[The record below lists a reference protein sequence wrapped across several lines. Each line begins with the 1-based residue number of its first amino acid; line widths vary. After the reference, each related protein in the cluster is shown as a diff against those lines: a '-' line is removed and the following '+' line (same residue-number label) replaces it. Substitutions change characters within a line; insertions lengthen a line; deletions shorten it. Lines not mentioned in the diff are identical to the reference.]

1 MTARTIRQ
9 EMEVGRRHAPAV
21 AWPTLLLL
29 AGVCGGLAAST
40 WLAMQAALPM
50 WAAAIVNGVILYGT
64 YTIVHEG
71 VHDNIV
77 PRNARSRWVNMA
89 AAFLAAIPLWMLIH
103 PHRKSHMVHHTRC
116 NTEEDPDIYARGSFG
131 VVTFWR
137 IPLAALGHFN
147 PLEQYRQ
154 CQRFKV
160 TDGQR
165 RFSMATY
172 AAYWAAAAAIVY
184 AGYGYEL
191 LVLWF
196 VPFFIGYAVML
207 VFFTWI
213 PHHPHTLAG
222 RYHDTRCS
230 LWPGGNLITQG
241 QNYHLIHHMMPW
253 VPWYRY
259 ERVYEEI
266 EPLLKRNDALIDGFW
281 PRPPQDI
288 EAGPKVAT

>member
-1 MTARTIRQ
+1 
-9 EMEVGRRHAPAV
+9 
-21 AWPTLLLL
+21 
-29 AGVCGGLAAST
+29 
-40 WLAMQAALPM
+40 
-50 WAAAIVNGVILYGT
+50 
-64 YTIVHEG
+64 
-71 VHDNIV
+71 
-77 PRNARSRWVNMA
+77 
-89 AAFLAAIPLWMLIH
+89 
-103 PHRKSHMVHHTRC
+103 
-116 NTEEDPDIYARGSFG
+116 
-131 VVTFWR
+131 
-137 IPLAALGHFN
+137 
-147 PLEQYRQ
+147 
-154 CQRFKV
+154 
-160 TDGQR
+160 
-165 RFSMATY
+165 
-172 AAYWAAAAAIVY
+172 
-184 AGYGYEL
+184 
-191 LVLWF
+191 
-196 VPFFIGYAVML
+196 ML